1 MKHPLYLVEQ
11 GCRLSREGQRLV
23 VTQDDTLITQAS
35 TLQISQV
42 ILFGNI
48 QVTTPAIQL
57 LLSEGIEVVYLTQQ
71 GRFYG
76 RLMGEPSGHAA
87 LRLAQALAS
96 QDQPFAL
103 ATARQCVRGKLHN
116 MRVFVQRYARR
127 RDEPSLGQGV
137 EKILTLQQRVETAPD
152 NQTLMGLEG
161 QATAIYFSLWPHLL
175 KEPWQFNKRVRRP
188 PTDPVNA
195 LISLAYT
202 VLTQNVFSAVL
213 TAGLDPYIGFLHQL
227 TYNRPSLALDLVE
240 EFRPIVADS
249 VALRC
254 LNNAILTPDHFE
266 VTGDKERPVRLRPEG
281 LRLFIRELE
290 TRLTQKFKHPVSGEQ
305 IHYRRLFLLQAYA
318 LARTLPA
325 RDPTHLYQPF
335 LVR

>member
-1 MKHPLYLVEQ
+1 MKHPLYLIEQ

-23 VTQDDTLITQAS
+23 VTKDDKVITQAS

-48 QVTTPAIQL
+48 QITTPAVQL
-57 LLSEGIEVVYLTQQ
+57 LLAEGIEVVYLTQQ

-76 RLMGEPSGHAA
+76 RLVGEPSGHAA
-87 LRLAQALAS
+87 LRIAQVLAS
-96 QDQPFAL
+96 QDPAFAL

-116 MRVFVQRYARR
+116 MRVFLQRYARR
-127 RDEPSLGQGV
+127 REEPSLQQGV
-137 EKILTLQQRVETAPD
+137 DKILALQQRLDEAPD
-152 NQTLMGLEG
+152 HQTLMGLEG

-175 KEPWQFNKRVRRP
+175 KEPWSFDKRIRRP

-195 LISLAYT
+195 LISFAYT
-202 VLTQNVFSAVL
+202 LLTQNMWGAVL

-227 TYNRPSLALDLVE
+227 AYNRPSLVLDLVE

-266 VTGDKERPVRLRPEG
+266 TGGNQRPVLLSAEG
-281 LRLFIRELE
+281 VRLFIREFE
-290 TRLTQKFKHPVSGEQ
+290 TRLTQKFKHPASGEQ
-305 IHYRRLFLLQAYA
+305 VHYRRLFLLQAYA
-318 LARTLPA
+318 LARTLA
-325 RDPTHLYQPF
+325 VRDPQQLYQPI